1 MLHKTTY
8 LKSKNDIIVC
18 KDKQDFDFDA
28 FSQKKYLLKPL
39 KEIKSF
45 SEVVRADTKIEF
57 QKLVRLK
64 NKLSKKKLNFE
75 LTEL

>member
-8 LKSKNDIIVC
+8 LKSSNDIIVC
-18 KDKQDFDFDA
+18 KDKQDFDFDT

-45 SEVVRADTKIEF
+45 SEVVRADTEKEL
-57 QKLVRLK
+57 QKLIQLK
-64 NKLSKKKLNFE
+64 NKLAKRKLHFE
-75 LTEL
+75 LIEL